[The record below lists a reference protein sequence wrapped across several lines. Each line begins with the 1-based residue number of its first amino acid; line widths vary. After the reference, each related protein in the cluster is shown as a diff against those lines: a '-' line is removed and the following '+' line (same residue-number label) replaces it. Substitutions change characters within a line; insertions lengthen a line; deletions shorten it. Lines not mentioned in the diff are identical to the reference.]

1 MHDNVECV
9 YHEFA
14 QWVVGEFLEDLPLP
28 KEQAPVNYT
37 LKCL

>member
-1 MHDNVECV
+1 MHVLVFFFYMHDNVECV

-28 KEQAPVNYT
+28 KE
-37 LKCL
+37 